1 MSDENGGLL
10 TVNAVHYDTS
20 LAEARKHFED
30 QGFRGIE
37 SITKSKPINCNEAR
51 TEVSDTAKAGGPDWW
66 WQGAWDYSAGTCAI
80 YTIVCAVM
88 SPNRG

>member
-10 TVNAVHYDTS
+10 TVNAVHYDTT
-20 LAEARKHFED
+20 LEAAREHFES

-37 SITKSKPINCNEAR
+37 SITKSKPINCNTAR
-51 TEVSDTAKAGGPDWW
+51 QEVSDTAKEGGPDWW

-80 YTIVCAVM
+80 YTVVCAVM
-88 SPNRG
+88 GPRG